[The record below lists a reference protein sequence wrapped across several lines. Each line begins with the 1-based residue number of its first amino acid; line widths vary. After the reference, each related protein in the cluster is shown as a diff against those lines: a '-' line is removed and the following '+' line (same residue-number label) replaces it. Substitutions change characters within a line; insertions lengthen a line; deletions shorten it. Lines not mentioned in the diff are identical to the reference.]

1 MVLVNP
7 VSHEND
13 VSHRHPPIKHMQTV
27 TTDLQQPVEQGN
39 NAQGRSLRPHGKRLC
54 HRTLIR
60 PALLVFS
67 LAEPILML
75 VQVSRS
81 AMVVWIKHVVRVVAD
96 LIAFFRRGF
105 AATLI
110 KNTDQCKLL
119 WTLAGVQNTAYTGQC
134 KDHCRLVTLVRY
146 TDQCKR
152 SSGTLTDVQHS
163 PITLV
168 SVSLQGLSQNTIQDL
183 TGFWLHA
190 RCELVALVSPPAI

>member
-54 HRTLIR
+54 HRTFVR
-60 PALLVFS
+60 PTWLVFS
-67 LAEPILML
+67 LAEPSLML

-81 AMVVWIKHVVRVVAD
+81 AMIVWIKHVVRVVAD

-110 KNTDQCKLL
+110 KNTDQCKPLL
-119 WTLAGVQNTAYTGQC
+119 TLAGVQNTVYTGQC
-134 KDHCRLVTLVRY
+134 KNLCTLVSLVRY
-146 TDQCKR
+146 TRQCIWSPK
-152 SSGTLTDVQHS
+152 TLMGVQHS
-163 PITLV
+163 SVTLV
-168 SVSLQGLSQNTIQDL
+168 SVSVVGSY
-183 TGFWLHA
+183 
-190 RCELVALVSPPAI
+190 R